1 MRTLCVSII
10 TVALLAGSAIGVV
23 GQEDGAELIEVA
35 APVEVTGTYR
45 QGSCGYGSG
54 PDEEVGDVVRSRGFN
69 CGLDWSMSD
78 PQLEGT
84 VTWVLNWDSY
94 LDRADLWVG
103 AVTIENDAGAWRERP
118 APWLRFNTS
127 VEAATRTMVL
137 DGEDGYEG
145 LFAVL
150 EVTMREDG
158 EWLDPRTLHGL
169 IVEGEPPPPPGNA
182 STK

>member
-1 MRTLCVSII
+1 MRTLCVSLIAM
-10 TVALLAGSAIGVV
+10 ALLAGSALEVA
-23 GQEDGAELIEVA
+23 GQEDGAELIEVT

-45 QGSCGYGSG
+45 LGPCSYGF
-54 PDEEVGDVVRSRGFN
+54 EKVGHIEPGRGFN
-69 CGLDWSMSD
+69 CRADWSMSD
-78 PQLEGT
+78 PRLEGK

-94 LDRADLWVG
+94 FDRADLWVS
-103 AVTIENDAGAWRERP
+103 AVSIENDAGAWRERP

-127 VEAATRTMVL
+127 VETTTKTMVL
-137 DGEDGYEG
+137 DGEGDYDG

-158 EWLDPRTLHGL
+158 EGLDPRTLHGL
-169 IVEGEPPPPPGNA
+169 IIEGEPPPSPGNA